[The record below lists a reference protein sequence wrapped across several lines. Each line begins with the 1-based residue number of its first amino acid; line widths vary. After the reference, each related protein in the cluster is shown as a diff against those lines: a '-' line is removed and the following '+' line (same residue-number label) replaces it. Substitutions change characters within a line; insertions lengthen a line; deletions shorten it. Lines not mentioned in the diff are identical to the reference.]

1 MRAPATFLLALLV
14 APLLAGP
21 DPALADAAGTPRFHP
36 YGYFEVRQDLRRC
49 VSPLCGGV
57 WVRRLNAQMTRCA
70 DGAMQRECYLAELR
84 DAPADLLAT
93 RAQVIIR
100 GRLLAREYEGFGNL
114 GEFAVSG
121 AWRAATEALPGRKES
136 RQVHYSGI
144 EESGIVCIT
153 TPCESLGEYVLNS
166 PRQRLL
172 TDIDLSR
179 VGADPALE
187 EEALALIGGD
197 GVVLMRGI
205 TRQLESNPGRVFEA
219 RQFYLPV
226 P

>member
-1 MRAPATFLLALLV
+1 MRLPARVLLALL
-14 APLLAGP
+14 APMFLAG
-21 DPALADAAGTPRFHP
+21 AGFASADASGTPRFHP

-57 WVRRLNAQMTRCA
+57 WVRRLNAPMTRCA
-70 DGAMQRECYLAELR
+70 DGGMQRECYVAALR
-84 DAPADLLAT
+84 DAPVGLLEQPV
-93 RAQVIIR
+93 QVIVR
-100 GRLLAREYEGFGNL
+100 GRVLARDYDGFGNL

-121 AWRAATEALPGRKES
+121 AWRAATEALPGSKES
-136 RQVHYSGI
+136 RKVHYAGI
-144 EESGIVCIT
+144 EQSGIVCIT
-153 TPCESLGEYVLNS
+153 TPCESLNEYVLNS

-172 TDIDLSR
+172 TDIDLQR
-179 VGADPALE
+179 VGAAPALE
-187 EEALALIGGD
+187 QKALELIGGD

-205 TRQLESNPGRVFEA
+205 TRQLDTNPGRVFEA